1 MRTLLLQIFDL
12 QRERFYVCPDFQFL
26 LRFLSYYISPPHTL
40 LLRAP
45 KTKGGTPTLKKLI
58 LTLCFIC
65 LLTLPLASCSIEKVK
80 AQDGVKPEYTVM
92 KEEDF
97 PDKVKELIE
106 ENKESEFQLT
116 YQDGSYLYLLK
127 GYGKQETGGYSI
139 QIEDLS
145 LWDNAIH
152 LQTTLIG
159 PEEDKDLKDEP
170 SYPYLV
176 VKMKYREEPVIF
188 E

>member
-1 MRTLLLQIFDL
+1 MKKWTAGILLIVMCCSLW
-12 QRERFYVCPDFQFL
+12 
-26 LRFLSYYISPPHTL
+26 
-40 LLRAP
+40 
-45 KTKGGTPTLKKLI
+45 G
-58 LTLCFIC
+58 
-65 LLTLPLASCSIEKVK
+65 CSIEKVRAK
-80 AQDGVKPEYTVM
+80 DGVKPEYTVM

-97 PDKVKELIE
+97 PDKVRELVE
-106 ENKESEFQLT
+106 QNREKEFQMT
-116 YQDGSYLYLLK
+116 YQDGGYLYLLK

-152 LQTTLIG
+152 LKTILLG
-159 PEEDKDLKDEP
+159 PEDGEELTDEP
-170 SYPYLV
+170 SYPCLV